1 MFWNNETNIEILSYS
16 QYHIDVRVME
26 RGSEP
31 WRLTCVY
38 GEAQVAK
45 CFKTRD
51 MLKFIKSANPLP
63 WMCIGDFNEVLF
75 QHEHEGAAERSLAQ
89 IEGFWEAIDACE
101 LANLGF
107 EGQR

>member
-1 MFWNNETNIEILSYS
+1 MFWNNETDIEILPYS

-26 RGSEP
+26 RGMDP

-45 CFKTRD
+45 RFKTRD
-51 MLKFIKSANPLP
+51 MLKFIKSTNPLP

-75 QHEHEGAAERSLAQ
+75 
-89 IEGFWEAIDACE
+89 
-101 LANLGF
+101 
-107 EGQR
+107 